1 MRLIRPGAN
10 PVALRIAGHDKR
22 RGDRGG
28 IGVRSAAGGAGER
41 VAREPLTA
49 RVRRDRSQ
57 VVGSGPVG
65 ERATPTPR
73 QDPLRGHSRTLGEM
87 RFDKTLDVQRAM
99 AIYAHPD
106 DAEFGMA
113 GTVAKWAKAGV
124 EFTYC
129 MVTNGASGSQDPD
142 MTRERLRDIRAA
154 EQSEAAKILGVRNVV
169 FLEFEDGY
177 LEPTIDV
184 RRAVARQ
191 IRIHRP
197 DVIFTMD
204 PTMRYGGGY
213 VNHPDHIAAAEA
225 VLRSINPD
233 ASTRQM
239 LPELWQKEQLEPHK
253 PKALFLMAFGEPDT
267 IVDVSDV
274 VEVKI
279 KALLAHKSQI
289 DEDSVDFIKGW
300 MKEAGKKKR
309 YAYAEGFKVL
319 RFEEDGAPPRD
330 ARREGRRAPQERGR
344 RASRSTTPSPR
355 ARRSR

>member
-1 MRLIRPGAN
+1 
-10 PVALRIAGHDKR
+10 
-22 RGDRGG
+22 
-28 IGVRSAAGGAGER
+28 
-41 VAREPLTA
+41 
-49 RVRRDRSQ
+49 
-57 VVGSGPVG
+57 
-65 ERATPTPR
+65 
-73 QDPLRGHSRTLGEM
+73 M

-113 GTVAKWAKAGV
+113 GTVAKWVKAGV

-154 EQSEAAKILGVRNVV
+154 EQSDAAKILGVRNVV

-191 IRIHRP
+191 IRIHKP

-204 PTMRYGGGY
+204 PTMRYVSEY
-213 VNHPDHIAAAEA
+213 VNHPDHIAAGE
-225 VLRSINPD
+225 VTLRSINPD

-239 LPELWQKEQLEPHK
+239 LPELWQKERLEPHK
-253 PKALFLMAFGEPDT
+253 PKALFLIAFGDSDT

-274 VEVKI
+274 VDVKI
-279 KALLAHKSQI
+279 EALLAHRSQI
-289 DEDSVDFIKGW
+289 DEDSVDFIKSW

-319 RFEEDGAPPRD
+319 RFEEDGATRRD
-330 ARREGRRAPQERGR
+330 PRREERKAPRA
-344 RASRSTTPSPR
+344 RARPVSRNTRPSPR

>member
-1 MRLIRPGAN
+1 
-10 PVALRIAGHDKR
+10 
-22 RGDRGG
+22 
-28 IGVRSAAGGAGER
+28 
-41 VAREPLTA
+41 
-49 RVRRDRSQ
+49 
-57 VVGSGPVG
+57 
-65 ERATPTPR
+65 
-73 QDPLRGHSRTLGEM
+73 M

-154 EQSEAAKILGVRNVV
+154 EQTEAAKILGVRNVV

-191 IRIHRP
+191 IRINRP

-204 PTMRYGGGY
+204 PTMRYGNGY
-213 VNHPDHIAAAEA
+213 VNHPDHIAAAEV

-239 LPELWQKEQLEPHK
+239 LPELWKEERLQPHK
-253 PKALFLMAFGEPDT
+253 PRALFLMAFRETDP
-267 IVDVSDV
+267 IVDVIDRIQGD
-274 VEVKI
+274 I
-279 KALLAHKSQI
+279 KALLSHRSQI
-289 DEDSVDFIKGW
+289 DADSVDFIKGW

-309 YAYAEGFKVL
+309 YAYAEGFKVM
-319 RFEEDGAPPRD
+319 RFEEDGAPPRNV
-330 ARREGRRAPQERGR
+330 RREGRKAPQARGR
-344 RASRSTTPSPR
+344 RGSRSTRTSRP